1 MTGKAA
7 RVGIGPAHL
16 NIRIAPRSWIV
27 SPLIKWAKTNITIYA
42 IDIKAMILVYFRES
56 KRRKKDSGMTI
67 NLYGLD

>member
-16 NIRIAPRSWIV
+16 NTRIVPRSWIV
-27 SPLIKWAKTNITIYA
+27 SPLMKWAKTNMTRYA
-42 IDIKAMILVYFRES
+42 IDIRAMMLVYFRES

-67 NLYGLD
+67 NLYDLD